1 MTYNVTF
8 STFHGVCRLEAIQ
21 KTGEIRKMA
30 RTHIHFASEAHHM
43 RTNAW
48 ANVLL
53 KLDLERALKQGY
65 KFFRSSNGVVLAE
78 GPIPVK
84 FLVPVTKDDVL
95 SKKRCMPGGDGDR
108 HLKSKCVG
116 EVEIPS

>member
-1 MTYNVTF
+1 
-8 STFHGVCRLEAIQ
+8 
-21 KTGEIRKMA
+21 
-30 RTHIHFASEAHHM
+30 M
-43 RTNAW
+43 RINAW

-53 KLDLERALKQGY
+53 RLDLERALEEGY

-95 SKKRCMPGGDGDR
+95 SKKRCVQGEDGDKTC
-108 HLKSKCVG
+108 KSKRVGQG
-116 EVEIPS
+116 EVTC

>member
-1 MTYNVTF
+1 MDSPAF
-8 STFHGVCRLEAIQ
+8 SQIVCRLEAIQ
-21 KTGEIRKMA
+21 KTGEIRRMA
-30 RTHIHFASEAHHM
+30 RTHIHFASEARHM

-53 KLDLERALKQGY
+53 KLDLERALTEGY

-84 FLVPVTKDDVL
+84 YLVPVTKDDVL
-95 SKKRCMPGGDGDR
+95 SKKRCAEGEDGNR
-108 HLKSKCVG
+108 SSKSRPAA
-116 EVEIPS
+116 EEEAPS